1 MAANGDRYGNDMDS
15 DSDSAPGSPGLD
27 AQQDFDDHVEDLDD
41 KPIKSALKKSTHKE
55 PAPTIIRPT
64 LPPQTEPK
72 DLDLKSLTP
81 LTAEIIARQA
91 TINIGTIGH
100 VAHGKSTVVK
110 AISGVQTVRFKNE
123 LERNITIKLG
133 YANAKIYKCDNEEC
147 PRPTCFKSYKSEK
160 EVDPPCE
167 REGCSGTYRL
177 LRHVSFVDCPGHDI
191 LMSTMLSGAAVMDAA
206 LLLIAGNESCPQPQT
221 SEHLAAIEIMKLDKI
236 IILQNKVDLMREE
249 GANAHYLDILKFI
262 RGTVAGGAP
271 IIPISAQLKFNIDA
285 VNEAIVN
292 TIPVPLRDFTQDPQ
306 MIVIRSFD
314 VNKPGAEIEELKGG
328 VAGGSIL
335 HGVVKLGDE
344 IEIRPG
350 IVTRDEKGAIKCTP
364 IFSRI
369 VTLNS
374 ENNELKYAV
383 PGGLIGVG
391 TRIDPTLC
399 RADRLVG
406 FVLGLKGRLP
416 DIYIEIEVNY
426 YLLRRLLGVKTADG
440 KQAKVAKLAKNEVLM
455 VNIGST
461 ATGAKVVAVKQDA
474 AKLVLTSPACTNV
487 GEKVALSR
495 RIEKHWRLIGWA
507 TIANGVTLD
516 PSTS

>member
-1 MAANGDRYGNDMDS
+1 MATNGDFS
-15 DSDSAPGSPGLD
+15 DDESQPGSPAPEEVQNGEHD
-27 AQQDFDDHVEDLDD
+27 EHDEIEDISE
-41 KPIKSALKKSTHKE
+41 KPKSALKKTPPSE
-55 PAPTIIRPT
+55 PLAEVKRPP
-64 LPPQTEPK
+64 LPEQPDPE
-72 DLDLKSLTP
+72 DLDLQSLTP
-81 LTAEIIARQA
+81 LSPEIISRQA

-133 YANAKIYKCDNEEC
+133 YANAKIYKCDNSEC
-147 PRPTCFKSYKSEK
+147 PRPTCYKSFKSEK
-160 EVDPPCE
+160 EVDPPCD
-167 REGCSGTYRL
+167 REGCTGTYRL

-206 LLLIAGNESCPQPQT
+206 LLLIAGNETCPQPQT
-221 SEHLAAIEIMKLDKI
+221 SEHLAAIEIMKLKHI

-249 GANAHYLDILKFI
+249 GAQQHHQSILDFI
-262 RGTVAGGAP
+262 RGTVAEGSP
-271 IIPISAQLKFNIDA
+271 IIPISAQLKYNIDA
-285 VNEAIVN
+285 INEYLV
-292 TIPVPLRDFTQDPQ
+292 TKIPVPVRDFQAAPH

-314 VNKPGAEIEELKGG
+314 VNKPGAEIEDLKGG

-335 HGVVKLGDE
+335 TGVLKLGDE

-350 IVTRDEKGAIKCTP
+350 IISKDETGQTICRP
-364 IFSRI
+364 IMSRI
-369 VTLNS
+369 VSLFAEHND
-374 ENNELKYAV
+374 LKFAV

-406 FVLGLKGRLP
+406 HVLGLRGKLP
-416 DIYIEIEVNY
+416 AIYIELEVNFF
-426 YLLRRLLGVKTADG
+426 LLRRLLGVKTADG
-440 KQAKVAKLAKNEVLM
+440 KQAKVAKLSKNEVLM

-461 ATGAKVVAVKQDA
+461 ATGAKVMGVKADA
-474 AKLVLTSPACTNV
+474 AKLTLTNPACTEI
-487 GEKVALSR
+487 GEKIALSR

-507 TIANGVTLD
+507 NIVHGNTIEPA
-516 PSTS
+516 SS